1 MANNNTNINPENVT
15 TGSPVEGACCF
26 TSFAA
31 SPSLPTTAVAQLG
44 EDFENLGEISD
55 QGYTKSVNL
64 TSSKFKGWHGT
75 VLLTKV
81 EGEEN
86 TFKTE
91 FTEVERPSVAKI
103 RYGVNNVTTDE
114 TTGEI
119 TAIDPK
125 ITPSVTVPLVFDE
138 LLSNGRKRRTV
149 FPRATIESID
159 DEPHQ
164 NGSLLVYGMTFSAN
178 VDAQNRPYYIRE
190 ATPTGTGNSTP
201 TGTGN

>member
-1 MANNNTNINPENVT
+1 MADDNTHINPENVT
-15 TGSPVEGACCF
+15 TGAPVEGACCF

-31 SPSLPTTAVAQLG
+31 SPSLPETAVAELG
-44 EDFENLGEISD
+44 SDLVNLGEISD

-64 TSSKFKGWHGT
+64 TTTKFKGWHGS
-75 VLLTKV
+75 VLLTQV

-91 FTEVERPSVAKI
+91 FTEVERASVAKL
-103 RYGVNNVTTDE
+103 RYGADNVTVDA

-119 TAIDPK
+119 TAIDP
-125 ITPSVTVPLVFDE
+125 TSVPTVTVPLVFDE
-138 LLSNGRKRRTV
+138 LLANGRKRRTV

-164 NGSLLVYGMTFSAN
+164 KGSLLIYGMTFSAN
-178 VDAQNRPYYIRE
+178 VDDQGRPYYIRE
-190 ATPTGTGNSTP
+190 ATPAATSTETGH
-201 TGTGN
+201 